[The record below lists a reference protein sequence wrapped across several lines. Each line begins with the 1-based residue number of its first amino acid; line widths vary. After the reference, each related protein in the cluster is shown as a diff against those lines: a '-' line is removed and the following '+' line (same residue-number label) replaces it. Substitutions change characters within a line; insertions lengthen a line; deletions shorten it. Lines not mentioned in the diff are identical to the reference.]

1 MAKEK
6 DLFNSI
12 ETNETEIISD
22 EIIENEN
29 IDMEISQQIDDE
41 QNPMLEEEQ
50 TQDDNRVIDKKMADE
65 IAILREKLKNIGIF
79 FDNAERKDIFNYSKA
94 VSEFKE
100 ILNDQKNLVEG
111 IKVSFASD
119 ERVTNAI
126 KPVQENIPKIE
137 NFFSAIMSFF
147 IQPPSKEFLELT
159 NASLLMHKIYSDF
172 AKFSEDFNEIN
183 LNEQFEN
190 QKSLFQKHL
199 LQISNFT
206 RNVDTKLELIAERY
220 KNFGENIAAV
230 QQDQLNTFDTQLK
243 DYVKNSSL
251 AIEKI
256 STALKFMKGGLKGLI
271 ITSIALCTVSGG
283 LFSYV
288 LLKKQ
293 ELNDIY
299 AKSKQLES
307 IKVIS
312 DNESLIFEFPNNA
325 EIIQKDNVKQV
336 KINN

>member
-1 MAKEK
+1 M
-6 DLFNSI
+6 
-12 ETNETEIISD
+12 
-22 EIIENEN
+22 
-29 IDMEISQQIDDE
+29 
-41 QNPMLEEEQ
+41 
-50 TQDDNRVIDKKMADE
+50 
-65 IAILREKLKNIGIF
+65 
-79 FDNAERKDIFNYSKA
+79 
-94 VSEFKE
+94 
-100 ILNDQKNLVEG
+100 
-111 IKVSFASD
+111 
-119 ERVTNAI
+119 NAI

>member
-1 MAKEK
+1 M
-6 DLFNSI
+6 
-12 ETNETEIISD
+12 
-22 EIIENEN
+22 
-29 IDMEISQQIDDE
+29 
-41 QNPMLEEEQ
+41 
-50 TQDDNRVIDKKMADE
+50 
-65 IAILREKLKNIGIF
+65 
-79 FDNAERKDIFNYSKA
+79 
-94 VSEFKE
+94 
-100 ILNDQKNLVEG
+100 
-111 IKVSFASD
+111 
-119 ERVTNAI
+119 NAI

-137 NFFSAIMSFF
+137 NVFSAIMSFF